1 MSSQMEDVRSQV
13 PDYPIVPYPIKD
25 EDEKRMQNDYQY
37 HAPKPGQP
45 ERYTEIRKCAGIMAR
60 MILEQC
66 PPSRER
72 SVALTHIENSVFYAN
87 AAIARYE

>member
-1 MSSQMEDVRSQV
+1 MSSEMQEIRESLPVL
-13 PDYPIVPYPIKD
+13 YPITD
-25 EDEKRMQNDYQY
+25 ADEKRMRNDHQY

-45 ERYTEIRKCAGIMAR
+45 ERYTEIRKCAGIFAR

-72 SVALTHIENSVFYAN
+72 SLALTNIENSVFYAN
-87 AAIARYE
+87 AAIARNE